1 MTDAPTQSTPTRPHD
16 SGMSDIPA
24 PGAGEAAALAAVD
37 SLYTGTLPGADGA
50 PTRTLYVSGAPRSG
64 KTTFALEAFRRAHV
78 LGNGSARMVV
88 SGRIV
93 ADELGRG
100 MISRLGVHD
109 DSRVITTIPA
119 LAYKVLAQGRHSEGK
134 TTPRL
139 LNGAEQDE
147 LLSDVLAEHQK
158 HAQAGDLCH
167 VCRLLLNYFDE
178 QASLEGDAAPAPDD
192 GPGSLQASQSRAAG
206 TTEDIFARSITP
218 EFVAQLRDVLARAD
232 EVGVGRNDADERAV
246 LDALV
251 SEAAEDA
258 GVLRLRAQW
267 QLAFALRHEYVGAIN
282 ARYTNEFRVDSSYL
296 LLRATMEMDSN
307 PQGCASAIPDIVV
320 VDDAQDL
327 TLAGMG
333 FLQSMER
340 HGAKLVLVAD
350 PDESVQSFR
359 GAYPEFLAV
368 RIGTTP
374 GSDASGIGLADADLG
389 RLNAHRC
396 ELGHAMD
403 GVTLD
408 DESATYRDIIA
419 SRVSLHIASD
429 EDGLPPM
436 ASRPWK
442 MAVLR
447 TAADGAAL
455 PDADPAF
462 PADGHAADASESA
475 DADASGVSDSP
486 ARRGADAT
494 MHAAVYRSQDE
505 EISGTVRD
513 IREAYLTG
521 VIDAWND
528 AAVIVHDNNAVRSFG
543 DALRREGVPVRYSS
557 VMQTFAGNPM
567 VEGLLALVDLAQMRN
582 GTYSY
587 ATSPTASM
595 DESAQ
600 RTAIIR
606 RVANTYLTSP
616 LVGVESHRSV
626 GGIAIRRPLR
636 MSAVRTALSAMTLG
650 AVAKDSD
657 SGADAET
664 ASRMPDAGN
673 APAVTATDL
682 LRALVLGA
690 QDSAQLMAGIK
701 TIDPSDDIEEFDKA
715 LSCIEPVAKELKN
728 PGHTVETVLWA
739 AWAACDVA
747 DEWSGIALFDGED
760 ANIANDRLDMATR
773 LFRYAHENSAGAS
786 IAAFAARVRNMDVIA
801 DSLAQKG
808 PVLDAVTV
816 TTPAGAAGRSWGFVW
831 IPSLQQGVWPNLEER
846 NTMFGTEYLA
856 HIMMRGRVRDAASTA
871 VHGHNAAVASVLH
884 SEEKSLLVSLT
895 RATRRTTV
903 SCSWNDSE
911 IPSDFLF
918 VFMPEL
924 FQRTGD
930 LSQVPYESASDAMP
944 ATVRDIVGRA
954 RMSLIDEVRR
964 EMTPAASAAGASQA
978 VPAADAAAA
987 SSALGALNA
996 AAGMLFAH
1004 AGTSDAAATQAKEAA
1019 QTEEAQA
1026 GGTESKTPTGTAAY
1040 RNLDAS
1046 GQDAALT
1053 LAYLAHRGVEVADPD
1068 RWFFTPVPAVTP
1080 AGERARAVANPLP
1093 RRHASSVSLNP
1104 SMVDAIW
1111 GCPICAVLD
1120 RSMSGPTPF
1129 SVSTSFGTLIHK
1141 VAQIAS
1147 ERGWDDPRNYR
1158 DLRRQQ
1164 GLSACIADIQDKMYG
1179 VYTEL
1184 RQEPDSSASPQ
1195 DRYSYLLKD
1204 RNAQTALHN
1213 IASYFV
1219 EENEMKT
1226 AKEGDG
1232 DATVAVAKPAY
1243 AVNIGKNDSPV
1254 PFRVG
1259 IFDGVECEK
1268 SVSSSF
1274 TAADIADDFNKAM
1287 AMTDGGASL
1296 THMTGE
1302 SMLRLFAL
1310 LVPGFPEGLDAST
1323 QIRLRARIDRLEHRK
1338 DEDGEFCRVIDYKTG
1353 KAHGFAESFNDLQL
1367 VCYQLALHYSA
1378 SSSSGP
1384 SRPVEVANAALFDVE
1399 TAKAPGAYGK
1409 REEVESQPALFDN
1422 GALTSRVFLPRFQN
1436 QAGISMFF
1444 DGFPEGQ
1451 ADGVPEDVIT
1461 YLRKTMESTTTLWA
1475 LSMIA
1480 RVFYAAAV
1488 VNADL
1493 IPLRPPVEKQHFCKH
1508 KNVCPACAEAYDT
1521 NIDTVMGGN
1530 E

>member
-1 MTDAPTQSTPTRPHD
+1 MTNTPTQSGPTRPQGAQ
-16 SGMSDIPA
+16 SQGAQSQGA
-24 PGAGEAAALAAVD
+24 EFQGAGEAAALAAVD
-37 SLYTGTLPGADGA
+37 SLYAGTLPGADGT

-64 KTTFALEAFRRAHV
+64 KTTFALEAFRRAHAV
-78 LGNGSARMVV
+78 GNGSARMVV

-93 ADELGRG
+93 ADELGRS

-158 HAQAGDLCH
+158 HAQAGELCH

-178 QASLEGDAAPAPDD
+178 QSAAKAAATSAPDE
-192 GPGSLQASQSRAAG
+192 GLGSSEASQGRVAG
-206 TTEDIFARSITP
+206 TTEDVFARNITP

-232 EVGVGRNDADERAV
+232 EVGVGRNEADEGAV

-251 SEAAEDA
+251 SEATEDA
-258 GVLRLRAQW
+258 GVLRLRTQW
-267 QLAFALRHEYVGAIN
+267 QLAFALRHEYVDAIN
-282 ARYTNEFRVDSSYL
+282 ARYTKEFRVDSSYL
-296 LLRATMEMDSN
+296 LLRATQEVDSN
-307 PQGCASAIPDIVV
+307 PEGCARAIPDIVV
-320 VDDAQDL
+320 VDDDQDL

-340 HGAKLVLVAD
+340 HGARLVLVGD

-359 GAYPEFLAV
+359 GAYPEYLAV

-374 GSDASGIGLADADLG
+374 GSDVSGIGLADADLG

-396 ELGHAMD
+396 DLGHAMN
-403 GVTLD
+403 GAELD
-408 DESATYRDIIA
+408 EKSATYRDIVA

-429 EDGLPPM
+429 EDGLPPL

-442 MAVLR
+442 MTALR
-447 TAADGAAL
+447 TAVDGASL
-455 PDADPAF
+455 SQSDPAF
-462 PADGHAADASESA
+462 PADGRIAD
-475 DADASGVSDSP
+475 DSDS
-486 ARRGADAT
+486 AERRGTDAT

-505 EISGTVRD
+505 EIDGTVRD

-521 VIDAWND
+521 VIDSWND

-557 VMQTFAGNPM
+557 VMQTFAGNPT
-567 VEGLLALVDLAQMRN
+567 VEGLLALIDLAQMRN

-600 RTAIIR
+600 QAAIIR
-606 RVANTYLTSP
+606 RVVNTYLTSP
-616 LVGVESHRSV
+616 LAGVKSDRTV

-636 MSAVRTALSAMTLG
+636 LSAIRTALSAMTLG
-650 AVAKDSD
+650 AVTPGTVTPGTDDASD
-657 SGADAET
+657 DAT
-664 ASRMPDAGN
+664 AM
-673 APAVTATDL
+673 TATDL
-682 LRALVLGA
+682 LRALVLGDR
-690 QDSAQLMAGIK
+690 DSARLMAGIK
-701 TIDPSDDIEEFDKA
+701 AIDPSDDIEEFDKA
-715 LSCIEPVAKELKN
+715 LSHIDPVVEELRN
-728 PGHTVETVLWA
+728 PEHTVETVLWA

-786 IAAFAARVRNMDVIA
+786 IAAFAARVRNMDVVA
-801 DSLAQKG
+801 DSLAQKA

-856 HIMMRGRVRDAASTA
+856 HIMMRGTVRDAASA
-871 VHGHNAAVASVLH
+871 AAHGHNAAVASVLH

-930 LSQVPYESASDAMP
+930 LSQVPYESVSDAMP
-944 ATVRDIVGRA
+944 ASVRGIVTRA
-954 RMSLIDEVRR
+954 RVTLVGEACR
-964 EMTPAASAAGASQA
+964 EMAPAPSAADESTAPSAASSTSGTLNMAAEMLFSHAGASNAKVAQTKE
-978 VPAADAAAA
+978 
-987 SSALGALNA
+987 SAQIKESAQTKDTRS
-996 AAGMLFAH
+996 
-1004 AGTSDAAATQAKEAA
+1004 AGTEGKAATE
-1019 QTEEAQA
+1019 
-1026 GGTESKTPTGTAAY
+1026 TAAY
-1040 RNLDAS
+1040 HDLDAT
-1046 GQDAALT
+1046 GRDAALT
-1053 LAYLAHRGVEVADPD
+1053 LAYLAHRGVDIADPD
-1068 RWFFTPVPAVTP
+1068 RWFFTPVSAVTP
-1080 AGERARAVANPLP
+1080 AGEETRAVANPLP
-1093 RRHASSVSLNP
+1093 KRHASSVSLNP

-1120 RSMSGPTPF
+1120 KSMSGPTPF

-1147 ERGWDDPRNYR
+1147 EKGWDNPENYR
-1158 DLRRQQ
+1158 DLRQREDDE
-1164 GLSACIADIQDKMYG
+1164 ACIRDIQTKMYD
-1179 VYTEL
+1179 VYCGL
-1184 RQEPDSSASPQ
+1184 RQEPDASASPE

-1219 EENEMKT
+1219 KENDPEN
-1226 AKEGDG
+1226 
-1232 DATVAVAKPAY
+1232 PY
-1243 AVNIGKNDSPV
+1243 AADIGKSGSHV

-1259 IFDGVECEK
+1259 EFDGVECEK

-1287 AMTDGGASL
+1287 ASTVDGASM
-1296 THMTGE
+1296 TQMTGE
-1302 SMLRLFAL
+1302 SMLRLFGL

-1323 QIRLRARIDRLEHRK
+1323 RIHLRARIDRLEHRK
-1338 DEDGEFCRVIDYKTG
+1338 DDQGEFCRVIDYKTG
-1353 KAHGFAESFNDLQL
+1353 KAHSFEASFNDLQL
-1367 VCYQLALHYSA
+1367 VCYQLALHYPVA
-1378 SSSSGP
+1378 SSSER
-1384 SRPVEVANAALFDVE
+1384 SRSVEVANASLFDVE
-1399 TAKAPGAYGK
+1399 ASELPAMVGGK
-1409 REEVESQPALFDN
+1409 SSKSSKGGRSGKEEVRSQPALFEN
-1422 GALTSRVFLPRFQN
+1422 GKLTARFYQNRSNNTRGLSEFIQISLP
-1436 QAGISMFF
+1436 
-1444 DGFPEGQ
+1444 DH
-1451 ADGVPEDVIT
+1451 ADGVPDDVLA
-1461 YLRKTMESTTTLWA
+1461 YLRENEYVTTTVWA
-1475 LSMIA
+1475 LTMIA

-1493 IPLRPPVEKQHFCKH
+1493 IPLRPPVEKQHFCRH
-1508 KNVCPACAEAYDT
+1508 KNVCPACAEAYDA